1 MQDRQKLAQAEI
13 AALKIAYEQAIYE
26 VYYGQETIQID
37 IGKNCL
43 PLDYLVAQGD
53 YPKGL
58 LTLKSISAGVSFRTP
73 LDKDAASRRAP
84 HSLMDRPTWALIT
97 AANPYSQPLSARENQ
112 RRDRRLSKH
121 LRGLQLPLIPAMGK
135 DPTGVWTPEP
145 SWLILGIT
153 RPKAIAIGQK
163 FEQNAI
169 VYGELNQAAE
179 LQWL

>member
-1 MQDRQKLAQAEI
+1 MDDRAKLAQAEI
-13 AALKIAYEQAIYE
+13 AALTIAYEQAIYE
-26 VYYGQETIQID
+26 VYYGQETIEIN
-37 IGKNCL
+37 IGQNCP
-43 PLDYLVAQGD
+43 PLDSLIAQSD
-53 YPKGL
+53 Y
-58 LTLKSISAGVSFRTP
+58 
-73 LDKDAASRRAP
+73 
-84 HSLMDRPTWALIT
+84 PTWALIT